1 MVTQQRPEVFPSHQ
15 PRPTMIIFH
24 GEHAVLGAGVEA
36 TVADEVEDVVGVA
49 PQLALQGAQ
58 RRLRQPLHLHPSPPC
73 ELAERCGDVA
83 PFLFAIQLR
92 EI

>member
-1 MVTQQRPEVFPSHQ
+1 MVMQQRPQIVPSHQ

-24 GEHAVLGAGVEA
+24 GEHAALGLGVEA

-49 PQLALQGAQ
+49 PQLTLQGAQ
-58 RRLRQPLHLHPSPPC
+58 CRLRQPHHLHPPPLG

-83 PFLFAIQLR
+83 PFLVAIQLLQ
-92 EI
+92 I